1 MLTSRCSLVPPKRT
15 PDQNQSVSIAQPES
29 FSCNVILENPGYV
42 QRRAANCCV
51 SLIFHIA
58 VAGVLVLL
66 SFLSPVAVRVRPWTR
81 VMLVMPLVSKEPVSI
96 HQHAVASRPN
106 RFSSLQFVAPIILPR
121 NIVPDSPPLPS
132 NFSAPASQG
141 SSEETTNLLVAFI
154 SKSDP
159 LIAPPPEADHLRPLQ
174 QGGAV
179 KSPRPLGR
187 IVLVYPELA
196 KAAQV
201 FGKVV
206 IHAIIDETGRVID
219 ARAVSGPPLLYASA
233 VDAISKERFVP
244 LLLNGMPTKCDLKVQ
259 VRFTLNDTRF

>member
-1 MLTSRCSLVPPKRT
+1 MRPEKEFDPKCLRTIVLTSRCSLVPPKRT

-81 VMLVMPLVSKEPVSI
+81 VMLAMPLVSKEPVSI

-132 NFSAPASQG
+132 N
-141 SSEETTNLLVAFI
+141 L
-154 SKSDP
+154 
-159 LIAPPPEADHLRPLQ
+159 
-174 QGGAV
+174 
-179 KSPRPLGR
+179 
-187 IVLVYPELA
+187 
-196 KAAQV
+196 KA
-201 FGKVV
+201 
-206 IHAIIDETGRVID
+206 H
-219 ARAVSGPPLLYASA
+219 
-233 VDAISKERFVP
+233 
-244 LLLNGMPTKCDLKVQ
+244 
-259 VRFTLNDTRF
+259 